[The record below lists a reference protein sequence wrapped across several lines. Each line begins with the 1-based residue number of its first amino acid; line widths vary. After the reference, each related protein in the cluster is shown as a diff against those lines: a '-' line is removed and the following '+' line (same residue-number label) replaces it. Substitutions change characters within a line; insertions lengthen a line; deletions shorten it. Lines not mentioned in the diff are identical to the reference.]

1 MFIKKMFDL
10 IPLPL
15 IYIFVGG
22 SMMGYGVKL
31 FYEVFYSSNTE
42 RHLNV
47 SNQIEYI
54 FYKKNDLS
62 FTFR

>member
-15 IYIFVGG
+15 IYIFVGS

-31 FYEVFYSSNTE
+31 FYEVFYSLNNR

-47 SNQIEYI
+47 SNQIEFI
-54 FYKKNDLS
+54 L
-62 FTFR
+62 

>member
-1 MFIKKMFDL
+1 
-10 IPLPL
+10 
-15 IYIFVGG
+15 
-22 SMMGYGVKL
+22 MMGYGVKL